1 MNAYAQVCMSTY
13 THTHTWA
20 HSLPSELLYSGEP
33 ARGVAVQ
40 LNMTLDL
47 KKSGKGGEFLLS
59 KEAEER
65 GR

>member
-1 MNAYAQVCMSTY
+1 VNAYAQVCMSTY

-47 KKSGKGGEFLLS
+47 KKSGK
-59 KEAEER
+59 
-65 GR
+65 